1 MKTLGI
7 CACIALCWISGF
19 LSGAPA
25 TAEEAKKLNK
35 PFRVIAIILML
46 FLILVLL
53 CSCVKPAKAYDAN
66 RFMLVEVYRD
76 CNVYVD
82 LQTGVE
88 WIEKNTYTFAPAIDG
103 YGRPMLWPGFDAM
116 EDGAGRTEDAD
127 R

>member
-53 CSCVKPAKAYDAN
+53 CSCASSAKTHDAN
-66 RFMLVEVYRD
+66 RFMLVETFRD

-88 WIEKNTYTFAPAIDG
+88 WIESTPHTFTPAIDC
-103 YGRPMLWPGFDAM
+103 YGRPLLWPGFDAM

>member
-53 CSCVKPAKAYDAN
+53 CSCASLVKTHDAN
-66 RFMLVEVYRD
+66 RFMLVERFDD
-76 CNVYVD
+76 CCVYVD

-88 WIEKNTYTFAPAIDG
+88 WIMRGHAFAPAIDS
-103 YGRPMLWPGFDAM
+103 YGRPLLWPGFDAR
-116 EDGAGRTEDAD
+116 EDELSAD

>member
-19 LSGAPA
+19 VSGAPS
-25 TAEEAKKLNK
+25 TAKEAKKIDKALK
-35 PFRVIAIILML
+35 VIAMILML
-46 FLILVLL
+46 FILFTLL
-53 CSCVKPAKAYDAN
+53 CSCARPVKTHDVN
-66 RFMLVEVYRD
+66 RFMPVESFRD

-88 WIEKNTYTFAPAIDG
+88 WIERTPHTFAPAIDC
-103 YGRPMLWPGFDAM
+103 YGRPLLWPGFDAM

>member
-1 MKTLGI
+1 MLWRFASALRSSGSAAFFAAPQSSAREVIDTDKTLK
-7 CACIALCWISGF
+7 AIAL
-19 LSGAPA
+19 
-25 TAEEAKKLNK
+25 
-35 PFRVIAIILML
+35 ILLL

-53 CSCVKPAKAYDAN
+53 CSCASSAKTHDAN
-66 RFMLVEVYRD
+66 RFMLVERYRD

-88 WIEKNTYTFAPAIDG
+88 WIEKTPYTFAPAIDG

-116 EDGAGRTEDAD
+116 EDGAGRTADAD

>member
-53 CSCVKPAKAYDAN
+53 CSCASSAKTHDSN
-66 RFMLVEVYRD
+66 RFMLVERFPD
-76 CNVYVD
+76 CRVYVD

-88 WIEKNTYTFAPAIDG
+88 WIRQNYTFAPAIDS
-103 YGRPMLWPGFDAM
+103 YGRPLLWPGFDAM